1 MFSYTGMVSLN
12 NAPDASA
19 PARIALPSGSLPA
32 SRFLLSALFL
42 TLIAIALDQSFSPIL
57 YSSSPLWATATWILL
72 VWRRGETSFPPGS
85 DQPHFSF
92 STRRVIAFFAA
103 HLLIVVAARWFTE
116 ALQPLAGRVSLGGTL
131 LAGMKLCVLAPT
143 LALLPR
149 VQWRRILS
157 LYTAEAIAGLVVL
170 ITFFPRRTLESLWPW
185 YGQVLG
191 RFVYLLA
198 SFMVPGL
205 GYIRSLTP
213 TLTGP
218 DLDVTIILDCSGING
233 FELFDLLFGLV
244 VILDWNRLY
253 KRRIFVAYFTGLF
266 AMFLGNALRITS
278 FVVLGNHGFAE
289 SITRIHIAAGWIFF
303 SIVFLVYLCLT
314 YGWMLNK
321 KSARAEPQT
330 VI

>member
-1 MFSYTGMVSLN
+1 MRSHSGMVSLN
-12 NAPDASA
+12 NTPDASA
-19 PARIALPSGSLPA
+19 RPRTALLSGSLPA
-32 SRFLLSALFL
+32 SRFLPSVLLL
-42 TLIAIALDQSFSPIL
+42 TLIAVTLDQFFSPIL
-57 YSSSPLWATATWILL
+57 YSSSPLWATATWVLL
-72 VWRRGETSFPPGS
+72 VWRRGETSFPPGN
-85 DQPHFSF
+85 DQLHFSF
-92 STRRVIAFFAA
+92 STRRVTAFFAA
-103 HLLIVVAARWFTE
+103 HLLIVFAARWFTE
-116 ALQPLAGRVSLGGTL
+116 ALQPLAGSVSLGGTL

-170 ITFFPRRTLESLWPW
+170 ITFSPWRTLESLWPW
-185 YGQVLG
+185 YGQVLA
-191 RFVYLLA
+191 RFVYFLA
-198 SFMVPGL
+198 DLMVPGI

-244 VILDWNRLY
+244 VILDWNRLC
-253 KRRIFVAYFTGLF
+253 KRRTFLSYFAGLF

-289 SITRIHIAAGWIFF
+289 SIMRVHIATGWIFF
-303 SIVFLVYLCLT
+303 PVVFPVYLCLT
-314 YGWMLNK
+314 PRRNLK
-321 KSARAEPQT
+321 Q
-330 VI
+330 

>member
-1 MFSYTGMVSLN
+1 MVSLN
-12 NAPDASA
+12 NTPDASA
-19 PARIALPSGSLPA
+19 RPRTALLSGSLPA
-32 SRFLLSALFL
+32 SRFLPSVLLL
-42 TLIAIALDQSFSPIL
+42 TLIAVTLDQFFSPIL
-57 YSSSPLWATATWILL
+57 YSSSPLWATATWVLL
-72 VWRRGETSFPPGS
+72 VWRRGETSFPPGN
-85 DQPHFSF
+85 DQLHFSF
-92 STRRVIAFFAA
+92 STQRVTAFFAA
-103 HLLIVVAARWFTE
+103 HLLIVFAARWFTE
-116 ALQPLAGRVSLGGTL
+116 ALQPLAGSVSLGGTL

-157 LYTAEAIAGLVVL
+157 LYTAEAITGLVLL

-185 YGQVLG
+185 YGQVLA
-191 RFVYLLA
+191 RFVYFLA
-198 SFMVPGL
+198 DLMVPGI

-244 VILDWNRLY
+244 VILDWNRLC
-253 KRRIFVAYFTGLF
+253 KRRTFLSYFAGLF

-289 SITRIHIAAGWIFF
+289 SITRVHIAAGWIFF
-303 SIVFLVYLCLT
+303 SVVFLVYLCLT

-321 KSARAEPQT
+321 KSASAEPQT
-330 VI
+330 VA

>member
-1 MFSYTGMVSLN
+1 MFSHTGMVSLN
-12 NAPDASA
+12 NAPDAST
-19 PARIALPSGSLPA
+19 PTGIALPSGSLLA

-42 TLIAIALDQSFSPIL
+42 TLIAIGLDQFLSPIL

-72 VWRRGETSFPPGS
+72 VWRRGEAALPPGS
-85 DQPHFSF
+85 DQLHFSL
-92 STRRVIAFFAA
+92 STRRLTAFFAA

-143 LALLPR
+143 LALLPL
-149 VQWRRILS
+149 VQWKRILS

-198 SFMVPGL
+198 SFMAPGL

-233 FELFDLLFGLV
+233 IELFDLLFGLV
-244 VILDWNRLY
+244 VILDWNRLC
-253 KRRIFVAYFTGLF
+253 KLRTLLAYFAGIF

-289 SITRIHIAAGWIFF
+289 SIARFHIAAGWIFF
-303 SIVFLVYLCLT
+303 SVVFLVYLCLT

-321 KSARAEPQT
+321 KSALAEPQT
-330 VI
+330 VT

>member
-157 LYTAEAIAGLVVL
+157 LYTAEAIVVVL

-218 DLDVTIILDCSGING
+218 DLDATIILDCSGING

-253 KRRIFVAYFTGLF
+253 KRRTFIAYFTGLF